1 MGVRGAWWD
10 RVLRLLL
17 AVVSIQVLMVA
28 QPAWACGCGAAVPA
42 GGRTLTVGQETS
54 VVRWDGRVE
63 EIDMQLTV
71 SGDAEQA
78 AWIMPVP
85 SRASVTLGNSA
96 MFDELEHVVAPV
108 ERVRHYF
115 WPKSGDWPF
124 SGDSG
129 GGEKSARA
137 GAPPGAGGVEV
148 VGRERLGPFDVARLA
163 ADNPQVLGSWLT
175 QNGFHLPAALTTA
188 LEPYVRQHWEYVAIR
203 LAPEAP
209 AGGGAR
215 PTTLRGS
222 LDPLHLSFAS
232 ERLVYP
238 MRLSQLAK
246 VPQHLRLYVVAAHR
260 MQPRSDIGGAPPE
273 VLYAGRPDTG
283 RSAGPG
289 QSTGI
294 ADRLAP
300 IDGKPAF
307 LTAIDQNFPTPARIV
322 DDHELH
328 PTARDDGYQRAD
340 YRDELLTVAGI
351 PVWLLSVLGALVVL
365 LVAVLVWRR
374 RRIARRRPPIAPG
387 PIPPRPTYAP
397 S

>member
-10 RVLRLLL
+10 RVLRLVL

-42 GGRTLTVGQETS
+42 GGRTLTVGRETS

-71 SGDAEQA
+71 SGDAESA

-96 MFDELEHVVAPV
+96 LFGELERVVAPV

-115 WPKSGDWPF
+115 WPRAGDWPL
-124 SGDSG
+124 SDDSG
-129 GGEKSARA
+129 GGDRSPRA
-137 GAPPGAGGVEV
+137 GAAPGAGGVEV

-163 ADNPQVLGSWLT
+163 SDDPQALGSWLT
-175 QNGFHLPAALTTA
+175 QNGFHLPPALATA

-209 AGGGAR
+209 AGGGVR
-215 PTTLRGS
+215 PATLRGS

-232 ERLVYP
+232 DRLVYP
-238 MRLSQLAK
+238 MRLSRLAK

-260 MQPRSDIGGAPPE
+260 MQPRSDIGGATPN
-273 VLYAGRPDTG
+273 VLYAGKPDAA
-283 RSAGPG
+283 RSAGAG
-289 QSTGI
+289 QSPGI

-307 LTAIDQNFPTPARIV
+307 LTAFDQNFPIPADIV
-322 DDHELH
+322 DDHELR
-328 PTARDDGYQRAD
+328 PAARDNGYQRAT

-351 PVWLLSVLGALVVL
+351 PAWLLSVLGALVVL
-365 LVAVLVWRR
+365 LAAGLLWRR
-374 RRIARRRPPIAPG
+374 RITRRPPTAPG
-387 PIPPRPTYAP
+387 PVPPRPTYAP